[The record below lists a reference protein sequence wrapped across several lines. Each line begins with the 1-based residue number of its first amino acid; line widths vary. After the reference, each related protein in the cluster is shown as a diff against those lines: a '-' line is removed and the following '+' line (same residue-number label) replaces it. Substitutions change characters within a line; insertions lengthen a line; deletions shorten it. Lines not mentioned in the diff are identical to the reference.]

1 MEELER
7 INIFYKDSYK
17 KLLEKIRLGA
27 MTIVGVETR
36 HSFEDMVNDMRTSG
50 GLRKSRRKMKK
61 NNKKKGTR
69 RNKRVRS

>member
-1 MEELER
+1 
-7 INIFYKDSYK
+7 
-17 KLLEKIRLGA
+17 
-27 MTIVGVETR
+27 MTIVGVESR
-36 HSFEDMVNDMRTSG
+36 YSFEDMVNDMRTFG